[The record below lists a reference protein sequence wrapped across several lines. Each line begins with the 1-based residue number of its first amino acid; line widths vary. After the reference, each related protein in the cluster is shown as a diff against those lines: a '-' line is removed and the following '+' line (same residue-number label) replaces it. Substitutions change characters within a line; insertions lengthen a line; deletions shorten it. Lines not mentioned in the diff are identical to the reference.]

1 MRLSKIFIKVTTF
14 FRNNPNS
21 SVKDAAQELGVSSS
35 TVSRNRAAS
44 SLINEEDSAQV
55 WSTETGYNW
64 LISFVVIT
72 IFFFGIQKGIGMESL
87 SHFFK
92 LLKIDHHFG
101 VSPSSLRRLADHLE
115 MRAVSYESLCQSQ
128 IEEQCIQ
135 KEIAVAADETFFDRM
150 ILVAMDL
157 ASGFILLEIFS
168 KDRTYPTWKEATSHF
183 DKWKVKVRLMVSD
196 QATALLK
203 LAKVG
208 WECSHVPDLFHA
220 SREISKLMGLPFSR
234 KISQAQKDLVK
245 SQKKLKTDNKHFSHL
260 AHAIGGGFIE
270 ESQSKVKHC
279 QEELKKQI
287 QGKDDYRQMLQE
299 VSKIIQPFSDLD
311 SSKQTSAQVEAR
323 LKMITLQLEELRKQF
338 EINDSKNHL
347 SKFKNQIKG
356 LALSVDAWW
365 NFVEQS
371 LLNEHLEPTM
381 LKWVLEVLLPTAFWN
396 EQVSHC
402 DQPLIKESYSQ
413 LLLQAQET
421 LINHSLTKKL
431 LQHELEYW
439 SHWAVD
445 SVNQFQR
452 ASSAVEG
459 RNGYLAQVYHNR
471 RGLSQRRLHVLTI
484 IHNFLLKRSDGTT
497 AAQRLY
503 SLDFPDFWEFITTD
517 LPPLPLPRKR
527 KNMRIPNHMKLLN
540 IST

>member
-1 MRLSKIFIKVTTF
+1 M
-14 FRNNPNS
+14 
-21 SVKDAAQELGVSSS
+21 KDAAQELGVSSS
-35 TVSRNRAAS
+35 TVSRNRGGS
-44 SLINEEDSAQV
+44 SLINEEDSANL
-55 WSTETGYNW
+55 WSTETGYQW
-64 LISFVVIT
+64 LTTFVVIT
-72 IFFFGIQKGIGMESL
+72 VFYFGIQKGIGMESL
-87 SHFFK
+87 SYFFK
-92 LLKIDHHFG
+92 LLKIDNHFG
-101 VSPSSLRRLADHLE
+101 ISPSSLRRLADHLE
-115 MRAVSYESLCQSQ
+115 MQTISYEPLCQSQ
-128 IEEQCIQ
+128 IKEQCIQ
-135 KEIAVAADETFFDRM
+135 KEIVVAADETFFKHM

-157 ASGFILLEIFS
+157 ASGFILLETFS
-168 KDRTYPTWKEATSHF
+168 KDRTYPTWKAATSHF
-183 DKWKVKVRLMVSD
+183 DQWNVKVRLMVSD
-196 QATALLK
+196 RAKALLK

-245 SQKKLKTDNKHFSHL
+245 SQKKLQKDKKHFSHL
-260 AHAIGGGFIE
+260 AHAIGGSYIE
-270 ESQSKVKHC
+270 ESQSEVRHC

-287 QGKDDYRQMLQE
+287 QGKDDYRQMLQAI
-299 VSKIIQPFSDLD
+299 SKIIHPFSDID
-311 SSKQTSAQVEAR
+311 SSKQTSEQVEAR
-323 LKMITLQLEELRKQF
+323 LKMMTLQLEELRKQF

-347 SKFKNQIKG
+347 GSFKNQIKG

-365 NFVEQS
+365 NLVEQS
-371 LLNEHLEPTM
+371 LLNEHLEPAM
-381 LKWVLEVLLPTAFWN
+381 LKWVMEVLLPAAFWN
-396 EQVSHC
+396 EQLSRC
-402 DQPLIKESYSQ
+402 DHPLIKESYSQ
-413 LLLQAQET
+413 LMIQAQET
-421 LINHSLTKKL
+421 LLNHSLTKKL
-431 LQHELEYW
+431 QQHELEYW
-439 SHWAVD
+439 SLWAVE

-471 RGLSQRRLHVLTI
+471 RGLSQNRLHALTI

-503 SLDFPDFWEFITTD
+503 SLDFPDFWEFLMTD